1 MPTLNLKTRRTRR
14 ISLTVRGSLLILL
27 AAVSVGLPVAI
38 VHVVVTRARQNE
50 YLATSEAFLA
60 TALSAH
66 LDNMTHTSQQY
77 ADWVMRLESQSDQL
91 RWAGVLEPD
100 GEGVEFRRRTAF
112 PVDRILKQLKFDL
125 DAPRIHPLLVGGLP
139 SNRLRLICV
148 PQPESGAVLAAIV
161 DTGPGSSLPGS
172 MFAWT
177 VGLICTG
184 LAVSFAWL
192 HYGLILPLRRSA
204 AALANIQTGAAEL
217 SLDQLPAEEFNE
229 LASSIHETKRQLYEW
244 KERAENLSESVDR
257 RVESITRASTRARK
271 RAEREAGTD
280 VLSGLASRR
289 TLERELPALVKSHR
303 LSGRELAVAMIDV
316 NDFKAYNDL
325 KGHVAGDE
333 LIAFI
338 GGLIRSST
346 RRNVDLNARYGGDEF
361 VIVMPDTSLSDAV
374 KIMRRMAAMFT
385 QFVKTQ
391 PDLVTPPS
399 LAAGIACL
407 HEDGVRTAEQLIELA
422 DTAMYR
428 AKRGR
433 LPVVT
438 AGGA

>member
-1 MPTLNLKTRRTRR
+1 MPTQDLKIRRTRR
-14 ISLTVRGSLLILL
+14 ISLTVRGSVLILL
-27 AAVSVGLPVAI
+27 AACSVSLPLAI

-66 LDNMTHTSQQY
+66 LDSMTHVSQQY
-77 ADWVMRLESQSDQL
+77 ADWVTRLENHSDRL
-91 RWAGVLEPD
+91 RWAAVLEPD

-112 PVDRILKQLKFDL
+112 PLERIRKQIKFDL
-125 DAPRIHPLLVGGLP
+125 DAPRIRPLLVGGLP
-139 SNRLRLICV
+139 SDRLRLICV
-148 PQPESGAVLAAIV
+148 PQRDSDAVLAAIV
-161 DTGPGSSLPGS
+161 DSGPRSSLPDS
-172 MFAWT
+172 LFALT
-177 VGLICTG
+177 IGLICTG
-184 LAVSFAWL
+184 LAASFAWL
-192 HYGLILPLRRSA
+192 HYGLILPLKRST
-204 AALANIQTGAAEL
+204 AALADIQAGAAEL
-217 SLDQLPAEEFNE
+217 SLEQLPAEEFKE
-229 LASSIHETKRQLYEW
+229 LASSIRETKQQLHEW
-244 KERAENLSESVDR
+244 KERAQNLSESVDR
-257 RVESITRASTRARK
+257 RVESLTRASTRARN
-271 RAEREAGTD
+271 RAEREAETD

-303 LSGRELAVAMIDV
+303 LTGCELAVAMIDV

-325 KGHVAGDE
+325 KGHIAGDE

-338 GGLIRSST
+338 GSLIRSST
-346 RRNVDLNARYGGDEF
+346 RRNVDLTARYGGDEF
-361 VIVMPDTSLSDAV
+361 VIVMPNTGLADAV
-374 KIMRRMAAMFT
+374 KIMKRMAAMFS

-407 HEDGVRTAEQLIELA
+407 HEDSVRTAEQLIELA
-422 DTAMYR
+422 DAAMYR
-428 AKRGR
+428 AKRGC